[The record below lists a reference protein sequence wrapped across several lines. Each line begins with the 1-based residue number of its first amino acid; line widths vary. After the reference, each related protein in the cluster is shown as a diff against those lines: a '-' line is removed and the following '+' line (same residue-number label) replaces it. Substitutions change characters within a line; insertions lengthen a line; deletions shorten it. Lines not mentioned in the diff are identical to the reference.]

1 MTIEPGLGCRRSCSA
16 KVPPVRGP
24 EITSGESTTNLV
36 TYSITEEV
44 TALRLRRGG
53 QEARRRQASR
63 EGAGGHQQ
71 CALVRRAPGPGGW
84 QVWSSRR
91 DVGAHEVELD
101 PF

>member
-1 MTIEPGLGCRRSCSA
+1 MYFRKCYVINYPRVHLELP
-16 KVPPVRGP
+16 KY
-24 EITSGESTTNLV
+24 TTNLV